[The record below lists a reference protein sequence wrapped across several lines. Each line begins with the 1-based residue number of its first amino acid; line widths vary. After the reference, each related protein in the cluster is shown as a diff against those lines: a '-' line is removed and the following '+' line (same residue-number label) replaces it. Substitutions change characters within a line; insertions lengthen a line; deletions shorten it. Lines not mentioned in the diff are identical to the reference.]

1 MKLILP
7 IAGVGLRLRPFTS
20 TKPKGFVQI
29 AGSRGIDHI
38 LRKIGSSLPEKTPI
52 ALITGYK
59 KQQIQQYVEDNYSN
73 QFDPSFI
80 EQVPMGYK
88 GDIPYFSGLGHAIL
102 LSREWYDATNDI
114 SGRLNPNDALLFL
127 SDMIPVNNYDFI
139 LKDLEKDDND
149 GIIGSMIV
157 PDEKTRFYG
166 IIESNKNGY
175 IYSLVEKPEQTNSNQ
190 AIAGVY
196 AFKAK
201 TMKRLFEILNEQ
213 YEKHLEIID
222 TLEKKE
228 FQFTPA
234 LQQLVEEGF
243 KLKSAIFK
251 EGILD
256 FGRPEALLNSNRILL
271 DVMFADYQK
280 QKNNIDIID
289 SVIIKPSAIDSGT
302 KIKNSVIGPYSSVGK
317 NCIIEDCNLNNVV
330 IGDDCILKK
339 IITRESIIGDFV
351 QIESI
356 IKNNMTI
363 GDNTTLVAAEKTSS

>member
-29 AGSRGIDHI
+29 AGSRGVDHI
-38 LRKIGSSLPEKTPI
+38 LRKIGFSLPDKTPL

-59 KQQIQQYVEDNYSN
+59 KQQIQQYVEENYSN
-73 QFDPSFI
+73 QFNSSFI
-80 EQVPMGYK
+80 EQIPRGHK

-102 LSREWYDATNDI
+102 LSREWYNKIDDI
-114 SGRLNPNDALLFL
+114 PGRLNPNDSLIFL

-139 LKDLEKDDND
+139 LTELEKDDND

-166 IIESNKNGY
+166 IIETDKNGY
-175 IYSLVEKPEQTNSNQ
+175 IYSLVEKPEQTDSNQ

-201 TMKRLFEILNEQ
+201 AMKRLFEILKEQ
-213 YEKHLEIID
+213 YDNHLKIID
-222 TLEKKE
+222 TLKKKE

-234 LQQLVEEGF
+234 LQQLVDEGF
-243 KLKSAIFK
+243 KLRSAAFK

-271 DVMFADYQK
+271 DASSADHQK
-280 QKNNIDIID
+280 KDIEIID
-289 SVIIKPSAIDSGT
+289 SVIINPSAIDSRT
-302 KIKNSVIGPYSSVGK
+302 KIINSVIGPYSSIGK
-317 NCIIEDCNLNNVV
+317 NCLIEDCNLKNVV
-330 IGDDCILKK
+330 IGDDCVLKK
-339 IITRESIIGDFV
+339 IISRQSIIGDFV

-363 GDNTTLVAAEKTSS
+363 GDNTAIGDILQLS

>member
-29 AGSRGIDHI
+29 AGSRGVDHI
-38 LRKIGSSLPEKTPI
+38 LKKIGSSLPDKTPI

-59 KQQIQQYVEDNYSN
+59 KQQIQQYVEENYSN
-73 QFDPSFI
+73 QFNPSFI
-80 EQVPMGYK
+80 EQIPRGYN

-102 LSREWYDATNDI
+102 LSKEWYERTADI
-114 SGRLNPNDALLFL
+114 EGRLNPNDSLIFL

-139 LKDLEKDDND
+139 LKDLEKEDND
-149 GIIGSMIV
+149 GIIGSMTV

-166 IIESNKNGY
+166 IIETNKDGY
-175 IYSLVEKPEQTNSNQ
+175 IYSLVEKPEKTKSNQ

-201 TMKRLFEILNEQ
+201 AMKRLYEILDEQ
-213 YEKHLEIID
+213 YKKHLDIID

-228 FQFTPA
+228 FQLTPA

-243 KLKSAIFK
+243 KLKSASFK
-251 EGILD
+251 KGILD

-271 DVMFADYQK
+271 DAMDSDYQK
-280 QKNNIDIID
+280 HKVEIID
-289 SVIIKPSAIDSGT
+289 SVIINPSAIETGT
-302 KIKNSVIGPYSSVGK
+302 KIVHSVVGPYSSIGK
-317 NCIIEDCNLNNVV
+317 NCVIEDCNLNNVV
-330 IGDDCILKK
+330 IGDNCVLKK
-339 IITRESIIGDFV
+339 IITRKSIVGDFV

-356 IKNNMTI
+356 IKNHMTI
-363 GDNTTLVAAEKTSS
+363 GDNTTLYSDF

>member
-29 AGSRGIDHI
+29 AGSRGVDHI
-38 LRKIGSSLPEKTPI
+38 LGKIGSSLPDKTPI

-59 KQQIQQYVEDNYSN
+59 KQQIQQYIEANYSN

-80 EQVPMGYK
+80 EQIPRGYK

-102 LSREWYDATNDI
+102 LSREWYDATDDI
-114 SGRLNPNDALLFL
+114 KGRLNPNDALIFL

-139 LKDLEKDDND
+139 LKDLEKDGND

-166 IIESNKNGY
+166 IIEDDEDGY

-201 TMKRLFEILNEQ
+201 AMKRLFEILADQ
-213 YEKHLEIID
+213 YENHLKIID

-243 KLKSAIFK
+243 KLKSATFK

-256 FGRPEALLNSNRILL
+256 FGRPEALLNSNRVLL
-271 DVMFADYQK
+271 DAMSADYQK
-280 QKNNIDIID
+280 NGIEIID
-289 SVIIKPSAIDSGT
+289 SVIINPSAIDSGT
-302 KIKNSVIGPYSSVGK
+302 KIIKSVIGPYSSIGK
-317 NCIIEDCNLNNVV
+317 NCVIENCNLNNVV
-330 IGDDCILKK
+330 IGDDCVLKK
-339 IITRESIIGDFV
+339 IISRQSIIGDSV

-356 IKNNMTI
+356 IKNNMTL
-363 GDNTTLVAAEKTSS
+363 GDNTYLIES

>member
-1 MKLILP
+1 MKLVLP

-29 AGSRGIDHI
+29 AGSRGVDHI
-38 LRKIGSSLPEKTPI
+38 LRKIGSSLPDKTPI

-59 KQQIQQYVEDNYSN
+59 KQQIQQYVEENYSN
-73 QFDPSFI
+73 QFNPSFI
-80 EQVPMGYK
+80 EQIPRGYN

-102 LSREWYDATNDI
+102 LSREWYNKTDDI
-114 SGRLNPNDALLFL
+114 PGRLNKNDALIFL

-166 IIESNKNGY
+166 IIENDKDGY

-201 TMKRLFEILNEQ
+201 TMKRLFEILTDQ
-213 YEKHLEIID
+213 YENHLKIID

-243 KLKSAIFK
+243 KLKSATFK

-256 FGRPEALLNSNRILL
+256 FGRPEALLNSNRVLL
-271 DVMFADYQK
+271 DAMSADYQK
-280 QKNNIDIID
+280 NGIEIID
-289 SVIIKPSAIDSGT
+289 SVIINPSAIDSGT
-302 KIKNSVIGPYSSVGK
+302 KIIKSVIGPYSSIGK
-317 NCIIEDCNLNNVV
+317 NCVIENCNLNNVV
-330 IGDDCILKK
+330 IGDDCVLKK
-339 IITRESIIGDFV
+339 IISRQSIIGDSV

-356 IKNNMTI
+356 IKNNMTL
-363 GDNTTLVAAEKTSS
+363 GDNTYLIES

>member
-1 MKLILP
+1 
-7 IAGVGLRLRPFTS
+7 
-20 TKPKGFVQI
+20 
-29 AGSRGIDHI
+29 
-38 LRKIGSSLPEKTPI
+38 
-52 ALITGYK
+52 
-59 KQQIQQYVEDNYSN
+59 
-73 QFDPSFI
+73 
-80 EQVPMGYK
+80 
-88 GDIPYFSGLGHAIL
+88 
-102 LSREWYDATNDI
+102 
-114 SGRLNPNDALLFL
+114 
-127 SDMIPVNNYDFI
+127 MIPVNNYDFI
-139 LKDLEKDDND
+139 LKELEKDDND

-166 IIESNKNGY
+166 MIENDKNGY
-175 IYSLVEKPEQTNSNQ
+175 ICSLVEKPEKTNSNQ

-201 TMKRLFEILNEQ
+201 TMKRLYEILNEQ
-213 YEKHLEIID
+213 YEHHLEIVD

-243 KLKSAIFK
+243 KLKSATFK

-271 DVMFADYQK
+271 DAMSADFK
-280 QKNNIDIID
+280 KRNDIEIID
-289 SVIIKPSAIDSGT
+289 SKIINPSAVDSGT
-302 KIKNSVIGPYSSVGK
+302 KIFHSIIGPYSSIGK

-363 GDNTTLVAAEKTSS
+363 GDNTTLYATEKTRS

>member
-29 AGSRGIDHI
+29 AGSRGVDHI
-38 LRKIGSSLPEKTPI
+38 LKKIGSSLPDKTPI

-59 KQQIQQYVEDNYSN
+59 KQQIQQYVEENYSN
-73 QFDPSFI
+73 QYTPSFI
-80 EQVPMGYK
+80 EQIPRGYN

-102 LSREWYDATNDI
+102 LSKEWYESTNDI
-114 SGRLNPNDALLFL
+114 EGRLNPNDALIFL

-166 IIESNKNGY
+166 IIETNEKGF

-201 TMKRLFEILNEQ
+201 AMKRLYEILNEQ
-213 YEKHLEIID
+213 YKNHLEIID

-243 KLKSAIFK
+243 KLKSAIFNK
-251 EGILD
+251 GILD
-256 FGRPEALLNSNRILL
+256 FGRPEALLHSNRVLL
-271 DVMFADYQK
+271 DEMSSEY
-280 QKNNIDIID
+280 QKNNVEIID
-289 SVIIKPSAIDSGT
+289 SVLINPSAIDSGT
-302 KIKNSVIGPYSSVGK
+302 KIVKSIVGPYSSIGK
-317 NCIIEDCNLNNVV
+317 NCVIEDCNLNNVV
-330 IGDDCILKK
+330 IGDNCVLKK
-339 IITRESIIGDFV
+339 IITRQSIIGDFV
-351 QIESI
+351 QIDSI
-356 IKNNMTI
+356 IKDNMTI
-363 GDNTTLVAAEKTSS
+363 GDNTMLSSLRSDVRQ

>member
-29 AGSRGIDHI
+29 AGSRGVDHI
-38 LRKIGSSLPEKTPI
+38 LRKIGSSLPNKTPI

-59 KQQIQQYVEDNYSN
+59 KQQIQQYVEDNYSI
-73 QFDPSFI
+73 QFNPSFI
-80 EQVPMGYK
+80 EQIPRGYK

-102 LSREWYDATNDI
+102 LSREWYNKTDDI
-114 SGRLNPNDALLFL
+114 SGRLNPNDALIFL
-127 SDMIPVNNYDFI
+127 SDMIPVNDYDFI

-166 IIESNKNGY
+166 ILETDNNGY

-201 TMKRLFEILNEQ
+201 AMKRLYEILNEQ

-234 LQQLVEEGF
+234 LQQLVDEGF

-251 EGILD
+251 KGILD

-271 DVMFADYQK
+271 DSISNECPK
-280 QKNNIDIID
+280 KNVEIID
-289 SVIIKPSAIDSGT
+289 SVIIHPSAIDSGT
-302 KIKNSVIGPYSSVGK
+302 KIINSIVGPYSSIGK
-317 NCIIEDCNLNNVV
+317 NCLIENCNLNNVV

-339 IITRESIIGDFV
+339 IITRQSIIGDFV

-356 IKNNMTI
+356 IKKNMTI
-363 GDNTTLVAAEKTSS
+363 GDNTMLYNAKLED

>member
-20 TKPKGFVQI
+20 TKPKGFLQI
-29 AGSRGIDHI
+29 AGSRGVDHI
-38 LRKIGSSLPEKTPI
+38 LRKIGSSLPDKTPI

-59 KQQIQQYVEDNYSN
+59 KQQIQQYVEENYSN
-73 QFDPSFI
+73 RFNPSFI
-80 EQVPMGYK
+80 EQIPRGYK

-102 LSREWYDATNDI
+102 LSREWYEKTDDI
-114 SGRLNPNDALLFL
+114 PDRLKPNDALVFL

-139 LKDLEKDDND
+139 LKDLEKEDND

-166 IIESNKNGY
+166 IIEIDKNGY

-201 TMKRLFEILNEQ
+201 TMKRLFEILNDQ
-213 YEKHLEIID
+213 YENHLKIID

-251 EGILD
+251 KGILD

-271 DVMFADYQK
+271 EAATEDYRK
-280 QKNNIDIID
+280 QKKNVEIID
-289 SVIIKPSAIDSGT
+289 SVIINPSAIDSGT
-302 KIKNSVIGPYSSVGK
+302 KIINSIVGPYSSIGK
-317 NCIIEDCNLNNVV
+317 NCLIENCNLNNVV
-330 IGDDCILKK
+330 IGNDCVLKK
-339 IITRESIIGDFV
+339 IITRYSIIGDFV

-356 IKNNMTI
+356 IKKNMTI
-363 GDNTTLVAAEKTSS
+363 GDNTMLYNAKLKD

>member
-1 MKLILP
+1 MKLVLP

-29 AGSRGIDHI
+29 AGSRGVDHI
-38 LRKIGSSLPEKTPI
+38 LKKIGSSLPDKTPI

-59 KQQIQQYVEDNYSN
+59 KQQIQQYVEENYSN
-73 QFDPSFI
+73 QFNPSFI
-80 EQVPMGYK
+80 EQIPMGYK
-88 GDIPYFSGLGHAIL
+88 GDLPYFSGLGHAIL
-102 LSREWYDATNDI
+102 LSREWYEATDDI
-114 SGRLNPNDALLFL
+114 SGRLNPNDSLIFL

-139 LKDLEKDDND
+139 LKDLEQDDND

-166 IIESNKNGY
+166 ILETDEDGY
-175 IYSLVEKPEQTNSNQ
+175 IYSLVEKPKQTNSNQ

-201 TMKRLFEILNEQ
+201 TMNRLYEILKEQ
-213 YEKHLEIID
+213 YENHLKIID

-243 KLKSAIFK
+243 KLKSAVFK

-271 DVMFADYQK
+271 DAASAKYQK
-280 QKNNIDIID
+280 NKIEIID
-289 SVIIKPSAIDSGT
+289 SVIINPSAIDSGT
-302 KIKNSVIGPYSSVGK
+302 KIIHSIIGPYSSIGK
-317 NCIIEDCNLNNVV
+317 NCVIEDCNLNNVV
-330 IGDDCILKK
+330 IGDDCVLKN
-339 IITRESIIGDFV
+339 IISRQSIIGDFV

-363 GDNTTLVAAEKTSS
+363 GDNTTLFTTEKTHP

>member
-1 MKLILP
+1 MKLIFP

-29 AGSRGIDHI
+29 AGSRGVDHI

-59 KQQIQQYVEDNYSN
+59 KQQIQQYVEKNYSN
-73 QFDPSFI
+73 QFNPSFI
-80 EQVPMGYK
+80 EQIPLGYE

-102 LSREWYDATNDI
+102 LSREWYDATDDI
-114 SGRLNPNDALLFL
+114 PGKLSPNDALIFL

-166 IIESNKNGY
+166 IIEINNNGY
-175 IYSLVEKPEQTNSNQ
+175 IYSLVEKPEQTNSNK

-201 TMKRLFEILNEQ
+201 AMKRLYEILHEQ
-213 YEKHLEIID
+213 YEKHLNIIE

-243 KLKSAIFK
+243 KLKSATFS

-271 DVMFADYQK
+271 DAMSSEY
-280 QKNNIDIID
+280 QKNNVKIID

-302 KIKNSVIGPYSSVGK
+302 RIVNSIIGPYSSIGK
-317 NCIIEDCNLNNVV
+317 NCVIEDCNLNNVV
-330 IGDDCILKK
+330 IGDDCVLKK
-339 IITRESIIGDFV
+339 IITRQSIVGDFV

-363 GDNTTLVAAEKTSS
+363 GDNTMLSSLRSDVPQ